1 MVFHHLSKRRAA
13 MGLESPLLGL
23 MWLLL
28 APSWGWNLLYR
39 VLPWVWNEKISK
51 KFLFSLQ
58 FIQQKQLIWV
68 YIKMPETQFLFF
80 TKWQEQ
86 KRRKF
91 NIDPYM
97 LIQETG
103 IQKIRKQE
111 FKSKKWIAAKQL
123 ILQQPILLIFSFY
136 VWSRERF
143 QLQLSLLHQAAP
155 TARFEPYL
163 RQPELH

>member
-1 MVFHHLSKRRAA
+1 MVFHYLSKRRAA
-13 MGLESPLLGL
+13 VGLESPLLGL
-23 MWLLL
+23 MWCWLRPESEISSTGPL
-28 APSWGWNLLYR
+28 
-39 VLPWVWNEKISK
+39 WVWNEKISK

-111 FKSKKWIAAKQL
+111 FKSKKWAAAKQL
-123 ILQQPILLIFSFY
+123 ILQQPILLIFSFS

>member
-1 MVFHHLSKRRAA
+1 
-13 MGLESPLLGL
+13 
-23 MWLLL
+23 
-28 APSWGWNLLYR
+28 
-39 VLPWVWNEKISK
+39 
-51 KFLFSLQ
+51 
-58 FIQQKQLIWV
+58 
-68 YIKMPETQFLFF
+68 MPETQFLFF

-103 IQKIRKQE
+103 IQEIRKQE

-163 RQPELH
+163 R